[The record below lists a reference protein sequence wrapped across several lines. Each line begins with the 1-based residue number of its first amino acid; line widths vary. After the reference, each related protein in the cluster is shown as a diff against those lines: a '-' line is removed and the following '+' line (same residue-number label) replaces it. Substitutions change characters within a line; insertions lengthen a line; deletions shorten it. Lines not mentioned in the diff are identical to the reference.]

1 MIQIFKSLL
10 DFFRKPKTQT
20 SPIKNIKQIS
30 FSYVETETMN
40 IEFALPT
47 ILEKEDEYDN
57 EDLVKQSEL
66 YAQMLILINTGYYDQ
81 AIINGLKNIIK
92 NDSNNNNRLLA
103 SNILSFYLVLQKANV
118 SYSQKSAIS
127 PKIRPT
133 EVFKMPIG

>member
-1 MIQIFKSLL
+1 MLKNLLGFFSKSTKENL
-10 DFFRKPKTQT
+10 
-20 SPIKNIKQIS
+20 SPNILKQIS
-30 FSYVETETMN
+30 FSYMETETMN
-40 IEFALPT
+40 IEFALPA